1 MDYNSNEE
9 KPLAKKCCYYYNGAA
24 TTHVISR
31 CYDHDADDL
40 PCPYTVSAGGYIY
53 FNIAK
58 CDSTC
63 AECEIHAKNLENSL
77 LRDKNVKNDSHSS

>member
-40 PCPYTVSAGGYIY
+40 PCPYTVSAG
-53 FNIAK
+53 
-58 CDSTC
+58 
-63 AECEIHAKNLENSL
+63 
-77 LRDKNVKNDSHSS
+77 